1 MANDRGAQSIGGLSY
16 RQVRE
21 VFGEAFAPRNLII
34 ACVGPQSHAQW
45 CADVTALLGRLDG
58 LAFTAGIGEHS
69 PTLRAAV
76 LNRLGLLGMRVDPG
90 RNEEGPAERVVTTQ
104 DSAVPAWVVPTNEE
118 LEIARQAVA
127 VLR

>member
-1 MANDRGAQSIGGLSY
+1 MGLVEAGDPDAVLALDIVAYRIAKYVGAY
-16 RQVRE
+16 AV
-21 VFGEAFAPRNLII
+21 A
-34 ACVGPQSHAQW
+34 
-45 CADVTALLGRLDG
+45 LGRLDG